1 MSVSRLN
8 PIWVLIPAMS
18 LTFIGCSKNSN
29 DDIGLKDPG
38 SVKLTTIS
46 SHGEALAA
54 AQPIL
59 GIHATGSGAANSNDI
74 PTTLPKLL
82 NFKLPQGVKIDPKL
96 QETVSAVKK
105 VLDKPTQLAMRAKLN
120 GLSQSIMAKTTTEDL
135 CDEGSIITESD
146 GSQTSGSATITFK
159 NCKTLT
165 YNGYNVVNGT
175 IKAKDS
181 TNSDNTESSSE
192 ISIGNGD
199 ANLEDN
205 ERKIERLEP
214 INNGKATLKS
224 TTTDNS
230 GKFSITINGRA
241 EFVDSVNN
249 TVDTIS
255 IDQVS
260 LDVNAG
266 VDITNQSINSS
277 NLNFVVDGAIEVVSD
292 DKNTTTSPDERHYFG
307 ASNLSY
313 SWNNDGTVSS
323 ETLDGRFVVENT
335 PAQCGD
341 GAYQLKTV
349 TPMQRYNYGAL
360 IAGEMNINDNTN
372 IKVNT
377 DGTISVTVNG
387 TSTTYAD
394 EAAMQTTLDGV
405 CSLN

>member
-1 MSVSRLN
+1 
-8 PIWVLIPAMS
+8 
-18 LTFIGCSKNSN
+18 
-29 DDIGLKDPG
+29 
-38 SVKLTTIS
+38 
-46 SHGEALAA
+46 
-54 AQPIL
+54 
-59 GIHATGSGAANSNDI
+59 
-74 PTTLPKLL
+74 
-82 NFKLPQGVKIDPKL
+82 
-96 QETVSAVKK
+96 
-105 VLDKPTQLAMRAKLN
+105 
-120 GLSQSIMAKTTTEDL
+120 MAKTTTEDL

-205 ERKIERLEP
+205 DLTYKNYDANDSLLQSITVT
-214 INNGKATLKS
+214 GKATLKS